1 MKLRFLLIT
10 SLFSI
15 VFNLVFYFLF
25 TRSQLFSPVLFLR
38 GNFATL
44 YGFLICWIILIII
57 SYFIYKRRLFE
68 SIIINFYSSAL
79 PSIGILLFHSLIL
92 VSLERSITVFTLS
105 YLDLYYSDTYFTKND
120 FKRIINQNYMKNT
133 DVVNKRIKEQINI
146 GYIKKINDDNYIV
159 TLKAKKFL
167 SNARW
172 LANIFNLN
180 KKFLWPNIK

>member
-1 MKLRFLLIT
+1 
-10 SLFSI
+10 
-15 VFNLVFYFLF
+15 
-25 TRSQLFSPVLFLR
+25 
-38 GNFATL
+38 
-44 YGFLICWIILIII
+44 
-57 SYFIYKRRLFE
+57 
-68 SIIINFYSSAL
+68 
-79 PSIGILLFHSLIL
+79 
-92 VSLERSITVFTLS
+92 
-105 YLDLYYSDTYFTKND
+105 
-120 FKRIINQNYMKNT
+120 QNYMKNT